1 MHPWPSPEIIAGKDL
16 QAGGTWLG
24 VSQRIKNTNTNKAY
38 IKFSALTNYRMIAVP
53 AEQKES
59 DVDSE
64 NVSPVKPSRGQLVV
78 ESLQKSTEAM
88 AQQLTLTSSAYE
100 GFNLIFG
107 QLSADNSQL
116 HCFDSINN
124 KQVTLSS
131 GFHSICNGALDD
143 IWPKMAKGKQ
153 LLESYIKQNDQ
164 ISRADLMDMM
174 KNSDIAPDELL
185 PSTGLP
191 LEWEQRLSAI
201 FITSPEYGTRSTTIL
216 LMDNQGEV
224 NITQQEYN
232 INGMPE
238 LKAHVKL

>member
-1 MHPWPSPEIIAGKDL
+1 MHPWSSPEIIAGKDL

-24 VSQRIKNTNTNKAY
+24 VSQKIKSANSECGH
-38 IKFSALTNYRMIAVP
+38 IKFSALTNYRMIAQS
-53 AEQKES
+53 AEQKEC
-59 DVDSE
+59 DVDNKNE
-64 NVSPVKPSRGQLVV
+64 PAIKPSRGQLVV
-78 ESLQKSTEAM
+78 ESLQKSAKEM
-88 AQQLTLTSSAYE
+88 SQQLILTHSTYE

-107 QLSADNSQL
+107 QLSASNPQL
-116 HCFDSINN
+116 YCFDSINK
-124 KQVTLSS
+124 KQILLSS
-131 GFHSICNGALDD
+131 GIHSICNGALDD
-143 IWPKMAKGKQ
+143 IWPKMAQGE
-153 LLESYIKQNDQ
+153 LLLKNYIKESEH
-164 ISRADLMDMM
+164 ISRVDLMNLM

-232 INGMPE
+232 ISGMPE
-238 LKAHVKL
+238 SKAHVKL